1 VTSERGLSRALC
13 ASLIAA
19 LACGGPSPETGA
31 PSEEAPSAGGTAVVA
46 IGSDFDVFNELATT
60 SALGDQV
67 IGHVVFQN
75 LLVYDEN
82 LDYAPALADS
92 FWVADDGLS
101 ATFRIRDGVRW
112 HDGEPVTVDDVV
124 WSFEMSKLDATAYP
138 ERQALEYVER
148 AERIDDQLV
157 RFHFTGIHAEPLA
170 DFVYWTPMPKHLLED
185 VPPADMINAPFNRQP
200 VGNGPFRFVSWRANE
215 QVVLEANEDFWAGR
229 PYLDRIVFRVIPEPA
244 TAVTELLSG
253 GIDLYRN
260 VPPSDMARLE
270 ASDVARPLSWST
282 LGFTFLMFNLRNPL
296 FADVR
301 VRRALTMATDRRS
314 MIDGLVQGYG
324 NLTAGP
330 AAPMQW
336 ERNEDIE
343 PWPYDP
349 EAAKRLLAEAGWRD
363 SDGDGILDRDGRPF
377 RFEMTTNTD
386 NILRQ
391 DILVA
396 LQSQFRQIGVDA
408 RARAVEFNTMVD
420 RWMSGGFETL
430 VGGWDLYLRFDPTQL
445 FETGAPYNG
454 GRYSNPRVDELLRR
468 ARTTLD
474 REEAKPLWDEFQQI
488 IHDEQPY
495 IFLIHDNERW
505 GASRRLRG
513 VEPAGA
519 PNAYAPLA
527 SVAKWWIP
535 PDAR

>member
-1 VTSERGLSRALC
+1 MRSTIVPVLLSTVLLAH
-13 ASLIAA
+13 
-19 LACGGPSPETGA
+19 ACGGPSPETGA
-31 PSEEAPSAGGTAVVA
+31 PSEEAPSTGGIAVVA

-67 IGHVVFQN
+67 IGHVLFQN

-92 FWVADDGLS
+92 FWLADDGLS

-148 AERIDDQLV
+148 ALRLDDRSV
-157 RFHFTGIHAEPLA
+157 RFDFTGIHAEPLA
-170 DFVYWTPMPKHLLED
+170 DFMYWTPMPKHLLED
-185 VPPADMINAPFNRQP
+185 VPPAEMISAPFNRQP
-200 VGNGPFRFVSWRANE
+200 VGNGPFRFVSWQANE
-215 QVVLEANEDFWAGR
+215 QVVLEANDDYWAGR

-244 TAVTELLSG
+244 TAVTELMSG

-282 LGFTFLMFNLRNPL
+282 LGFTFLMFNTDDPL
-296 FADVR
+296 FEDVR
-301 VRRALTMATDRRS
+301 VRRALTLATDRQA

-324 NLTAGP
+324 NMTAGP
-330 AAPMQW
+330 TAPMQW
-336 ERNEDIE
+336 ERNADIE

-349 EAAKRLLAEAGWRD
+349 QAARRLLAEAGWRD
-363 SDGDGILDRDGRPF
+363 TDGDGILDRDGRPF
-377 RFEMTTNTD
+377 RFQITSNTD
-386 NILRQ
+386 NVLRQ
-391 DILVA
+391 DIMVA
-396 LQSQFRQIGVDA
+396 LQSQFREVGVDA
-408 RARAVEFNTMVD
+408 RPRAVEFNTVVD
-420 RWMSGGFETL
+420 QLMSGGFETIVL
-430 VGGWDLYLRFDPTQL
+430 GWDLYLRFDPSQL

-454 GRYSNPRVDELLRR
+454 GGYSNPRVDELLRR
-468 ARTTLD
+468 ARATLD

-488 IHDEQPY
+488 LHDEQPF
-495 IFLIHDNERW
+495 IFLIHDHERW

-519 PNAYAPLA
+519 PNAYAPFA
-527 SVAKWWIP
+527 SVARWWIP